1 MSKADTAPAA
11 ETENAEPASIADLV
25 AERHQALPDH
35 EAHKEVGEDP
45 DDEPAPAAAVVAK
58 TAPAP
63 VAPAAPA
70 AAAPAAPAATDFDAL
85 AKDPKFQEWMQ
96 PKLPKWARE
105 SIKEKNAELERAR
118 NAPMPAPQPRPAAP
132 QAEMPN
138 PAEDPQGYHDAV
150 SRDFN
155 ARMQRFEMVQT
166 LRLSERFAVQQHGT
180 EKFEDCRAWLS
191 TKPDIEAWALQQPD
205 PWGAAFTQYTRE
217 QLAEEIGD
225 DPNAWRE
232 KERQRLREEILAE
245 QAERDQHIPA
255 RAQAPQMR
263 SAPPAPASTA
273 RSAAPRDDS
282 GRFAP
287 APLTSLTKNKFG

>member
-45 DDEPAPAAAVVAK
+45 DDEPAPAAAGVAR
-58 TAPAP
+58 PA
-63 VAPAAPA
+63 APAAPA
-70 AAAPAAPAATDFDAL
+70 APVAAAPAAPAATPAPAAPDPVD
-85 AKDPKFQEWMQ
+85 DPKSPRWFREEMRRQRDAN
-96 PKLPKWARE
+96 ARL
-105 SIKEKNAELERAR
+105 SRELQQR
-118 NAPMPAPQPRPAAP
+118 NDNPPPQPRPAAP
-132 QAEMPN
+132 QAELPN

-155 ARMQRFEMVQT
+155 ARMQRFELVQT

-263 SAPPAPASTA
+263 SAPPAAASTA